1 MFSSLSYVFSVRAND
16 GQTQTEMEEWAIG
29 NVRQAIE
36 KGTLKSIVPEQV
48 DL

>member
-1 MFSSLSYVFSVRAND
+1 MTA
-16 GQTQTEMEEWAIG
+16 MEEWTIA

-36 KGTLKSIVPEQV
+36 KGALKSIVPEQV

>member
-1 MFSSLSYVFSVRAND
+1 VAAGATDSDADANE
-16 GQTQTEMEEWAIG
+16 QTQTEMEEWTIA

-36 KGTLKSIVPEQV
+36 MGSLKSPVPEQV